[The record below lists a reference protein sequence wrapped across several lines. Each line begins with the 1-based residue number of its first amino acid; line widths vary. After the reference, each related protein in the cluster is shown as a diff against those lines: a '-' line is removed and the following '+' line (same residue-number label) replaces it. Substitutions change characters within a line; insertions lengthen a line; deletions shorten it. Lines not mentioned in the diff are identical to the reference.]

1 MIFQWFFRRSVVAP
15 AMLFCVLWSLAG
27 CVTEQVGISIP
38 EPSMD
43 EAAALNLQLGIG
55 YLRQNDLRAAQGK
68 LEKAIEQDP
77 DLVMAYTI
85 LGLVYERLSDY
96 EAAERSYRRAV
107 TLAPRDPDA
116 LNSLAAFLCRTET
129 GRPEALDLF
138 DRALSVSLSQQFSN
152 KAMVNTNAG
161 VCAKQ
166 TDLDRAEHYL
176 RAALAENPQ
185 YAEALL
191 QLADVS
197 YQRGNYLQSRAFLQR
212 YASVAPPSPAML
224 WLAMRVE
231 TALGDAPAA
240 HDFGLRLKR
249 EFPASVETRS
259 LLEQERNAG

>member
-1 MIFQWFFRRSVVAP
+1 MNIRLLTITCVFFSI
-15 AMLFCVLWSLAG
+15 LTG
-27 CVTEQVGISIP
+27 CVTQTTGQMQMGSSDE
-38 EPSMD
+38 
-43 EAAALNLQLGIG
+43 EAAELNLQLGIG
-55 YLRQNDLRAAQGK
+55 YLRQGDLLTARNK
-68 LEKAIEQDP
+68 LERAIEQDP
-77 DLVMAYTI
+77 SLVIAHTA
-85 LGLVYERLSDY
+85 LALVYERLGDID
-96 EAAERSYRRAV
+96 AAEEHYRQAV
-107 TLAPRDPDA
+107 YLAPKDPDA
-116 LNSLAAFLCRTET
+116 LNSLAAFLCRSED
-129 GRPEALDLF
+129 GQAEALVNF
-138 DRALSVSLSQQFSN
+138 DRAIAIPLSESFSN

-197 YQRGNYLQSRAFLQR
+197 YQRGNYLQSRAFLER

-240 HDFGLRLKR
+240 NEFGLRLKR
-249 EFPASVETRS
+249 EFPVSVETRS
-259 LLEQERNAG
+259 LLEQERDAG